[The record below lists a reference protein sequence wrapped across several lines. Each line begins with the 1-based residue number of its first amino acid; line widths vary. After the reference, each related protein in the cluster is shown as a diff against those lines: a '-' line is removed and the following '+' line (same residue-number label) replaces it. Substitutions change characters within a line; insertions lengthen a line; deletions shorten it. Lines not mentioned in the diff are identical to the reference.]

1 MSEKLFFDSHMHAFN
16 LSHPSFSAFVRRF
29 AREAFHSL
37 ATRFRIPLCIARLVG
52 LVAMPLLCLVFGLAW
67 FAFVAV
73 YIFPCLR
80 RGVRVLITRLF
91 LRVTKLLKASANL
104 LVVLEND
111 IGSTFLLM
119 ENCLRDRENPI
130 LNKGGLHIGGET
142 YRRIVL
148 TPLMMDF
155 GYKGNRPLGG
165 GRVRRFH
172 YDMRVG
178 KPIVGQVVDVFRA
191 IRMYVETESTPD
203 LTDKFPSL
211 HRGTR
216 RVFEIYPF
224 LGLNPANYS
233 LQEVSDLLTK
243 HFGFYTGRRADFL
256 AVMGNFDGNID
267 HLGAHAFAGIKV
279 YPPLGF
285 DPWPEGD
292 AEAMAKVELVYETCS
307 SKGIPITTHG
317 GKGGFVVVDA
327 TQLNTIASVSK
338 WACVLKRYPDLKLN
352 LAHFPMDW
360 PERGRRQETLALV
373 LEYASV
379 YVDISCR
386 ATSEVYYRRLKA
398 LFDSLPLM
406 DLEVLQPHILFGSD
420 FAVNLIQIE
429 SYNKYLDLFSR
440 TSSLTPQEK
449 NLFCSTNPARFLFHD
464 SP

>member
-1 MSEKLFFDSHMHAFN
+1 MSEKIFFDSHMHAFN
-16 LSHPSFSAFVRRF
+16 LSHPSISAFVRRF
-29 AREAFHSL
+29 VREAFRSL
-37 ATRFRIPLCIARLVG
+37 ATLRRIPLFMAMLVLG
-52 LVAMPLLCLVFGLAW
+52 LVLGLAW
-67 FAFVAV
+67 FAFVVV
-73 YIFPCLR
+73 YIFPVLR

-91 LRVTKLLKASANL
+91 LRAKKLLKAAANL

-119 ENCLRDRENPI
+119 ENCLREQENPI
-130 LNKGGLHIGGET
+130 LNKRGLHIGGEA
-142 YRRIVL
+142 YARIVL

-155 GYKGNRPLGG
+155 GYKGNRPPGE

-172 YDMRVG
+172 YDMRAG
-178 KPIVGQVVDVFRA
+178 KPIVEQVVDVFRA

-211 HRGTR
+211 QPGTQ

-233 LQEVSDLLTK
+233 RQKVSDLLTK
-243 HFGFYTGRRADFL
+243 YFGLYTGRRVDFL
-256 AVMGNFDGNID
+256 AVMGRFDGNID
-267 HLGAHAFAGIKV
+267 HLGPHAFAGIKV

-285 DPWPEGD
+285 DPWPEGN

-317 GKGGFVVVDA
+317 GQGGFVVVDA
-327 TQLNTIASVSK
+327 RQLNTIASASK
-338 WACVLKRYPDLKLN
+338 WACVLKRYPDLKLS
-352 LAHFPMDW
+352 LAHFPMG
-360 PERGRRQETLALV
+360 PLEGARRQETLALV
-373 LEYASV
+373 LEYANV

-386 ATSEVYYRRLKA
+386 ATSEVYYHRLKA

-406 DLEVLQPHILFGSD
+406 DLQVLQPRILFGSD
-420 FAVNLIQIE
+420 FAVNLMWIE
-429 SYNKYLDLFSR
+429 SYNKYLDLFSH
-440 TSSLTPQEK
+440 TPSLTPQEK

-464 SP
+464 DSL